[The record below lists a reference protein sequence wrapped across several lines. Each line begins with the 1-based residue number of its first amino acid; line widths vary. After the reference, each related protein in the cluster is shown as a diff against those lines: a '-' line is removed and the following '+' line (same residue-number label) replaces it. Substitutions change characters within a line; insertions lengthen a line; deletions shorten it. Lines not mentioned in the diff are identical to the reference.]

1 MTARNGGR
9 ILIDGL
15 AAQGTDLVF
24 GVAGESYLAAL
35 DAMADTGGLR
45 FVACRQEGGAAMM
58 AEAYGK
64 LKGRPGVAFVTRGPG
79 ATNAAAGVHV
89 ASQDGTPM
97 LLLVG
102 QVARGMRGREAFQE
116 LDYRAVFGTM
126 AKWVAEA
133 DDPAR
138 LPELI
143 RRAYATAMN
152 GRPGPVVLA
161 LPEDVLRLTADVADA
176 KRVEPAAMAPGAG
189 PIEAIARRLAAAR
202 RPLVVVG
209 GGGWSQAG
217 VDGLARFLE
226 AWHLPAAAAF
236 RRQGLVDNRR
246 TSYAGH
252 LGIAPDPRLVERVE
266 AADLLL
272 VLGARLGEMT
282 TGGYELLGLDRRPQ
296 VLVHVHPDP
305 LELNRVYAA
314 DLAVCAGMNATAA
327 ALAALPPPER
337 VAWEGEAEAAHAAYL
352 AFTAPT
358 RVPGRLQLPELVAH
372 LAERLPP
379 HAIVTNGAGNYAAF
393 LNRFHRYKG
402 FGSQLAPTS
411 GSMGYGLPAAVAAKL
426 VHKDRPV
433 VAFAG
438 DGCLMMTV
446 QELATAVQHDAAVVV
461 VVVNNGMLGTI
472 RMHQERDYPG
482 RVVGTDLQNP
492 DFVAM
497 ARAFGAEAFRVER
510 TEDFPRAL
518 DAALDAKRPAL
529 IEVVVD
535 PEALTPSR
543 SLSTIRAE
551 AMAARG
557 G

>member
-1 MTARNGGR
+1 MTVRSGGR

-15 AAQGTDLVF
+15 VAQGTGLVF

-35 DAMADTGGLR
+35 DAMADAGGLR

-58 AEAYGK
+58 AEAHGK
-64 LKGRPGVAFVTRGPG
+64 LSGRPGVAFVTRGPG
-79 ATNAAAGVHV
+79 ATNAAAGLHV
-89 ASQDGTPM
+89 ASQDSTPM

-138 LPELI
+138 LPELV

-161 LPEDVLRLTADVADA
+161 LPEDVLRATADVADA
-176 KRVEPAAMAPGAG
+176 KRVEPAALAPGAG
-189 PIEAIARRLAAAR
+189 AIEAVARRLAAAR
-202 RPLVVVG
+202 RPLAIVG
-209 GGGWSQAG
+209 GGGWSEAG
-217 VDGLARFLE
+217 VADLARFLE
-226 AWHLPAAAAF
+226 AWRLPAAAAF

-246 TSYAGH
+246 TPYAGH

-282 TGGYELLGLDRRPQ
+282 TGGYGLVGLDEHPQ
-296 VLVHVHPDP
+296 DLVHVHPDP
-305 LELNRVYAA
+305 SELNRVYAA
-314 DLAVCAGMNATAA
+314 DLAVCAGMDATAE
-327 ALAALPPPER
+327 ALAGLPPPER
-337 VAWEGEAEAAHAAYL
+337 IAWEGEAEAAHAAFL
-352 AFTAPT
+352 AFTEPT
-358 RVPGRLQLPELVAH
+358 RVPGALQLPEVMAG
-372 LAERLPP
+372 LAKRLPP

-402 FGSQLAPTS
+402 FNSQLAPTS

-426 VHKDRPV
+426 VHPERPV

-446 QELATAVQHDAAVVV
+446 PELATAVQHDAAVVV

-472 RMHQERDYPG
+472 RMHQERAYPG
-482 RVVGTDLQNP
+482 RVVGTDLKNP

-497 ARAFGAEAFRVER
+497 ARAFGAEAFKVER
-510 TEDFPRAL
+510 TEAFAPAL
-518 DAALDAKRPAL
+518 DAALKSGRPAL
-529 IEVVVD
+529 VEVVVD
-535 PEALTPSR
+535 PEALTPGR
-543 SLSTIRAE
+543 SLSAIRAA
-551 AMAARG
+551 AMG
-557 G
+557 